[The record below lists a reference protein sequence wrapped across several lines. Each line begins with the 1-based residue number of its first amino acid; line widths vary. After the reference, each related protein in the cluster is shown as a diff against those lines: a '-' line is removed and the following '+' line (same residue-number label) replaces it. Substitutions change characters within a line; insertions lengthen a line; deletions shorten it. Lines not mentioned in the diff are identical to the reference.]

1 MSITQCSIRV
11 RLDPTPRVFCD
22 CCCIWLNG
30 GIQHAEHVAG
40 AKHLKQV
47 KKSTG
52 GPEIVEVD
60 KTEALPEVVGGA
72 DVPKRADKAPRRN
85 RGGASGWREWRNA
98 RQWREWR
105 NAPQWHASWDQRDE
119 HSSWDR
125 WGWYDDRSG
134 WRGCGDHTTSSESH
148 WCQSGWRPGGENDR
162 EDQQDAD
169 ECEGGQVGAPA
180 PQSDRPEIVE
190 ESAGDLE
197 DFNSDLWHAVDQFLY
212 DVGEDEARGSNICVL
227 VGGGNYGLR
236 LLLLGAEIP
245 YDKKSAGQKYLL
257 IFLRSLGFVLSPRPW
272 VDHGGRTELVS
283 TSLLRMHF

>member
-85 RGGASGWREWRNA
+85 RGGASG
-98 RQWREWR
+98 WREWR